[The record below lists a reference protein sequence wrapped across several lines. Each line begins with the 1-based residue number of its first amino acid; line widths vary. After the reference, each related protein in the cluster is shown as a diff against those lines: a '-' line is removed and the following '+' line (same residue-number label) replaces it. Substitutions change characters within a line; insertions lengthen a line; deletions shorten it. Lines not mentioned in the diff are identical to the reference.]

1 MSLDIE
7 RINGLLSIVKEAS
20 GHPAKLGGLVAMAM
34 KELEGHSNDAKIEHD
49 KIIAQEQKDAAAK
62 KADEAAKAKK
72 LAEEDAKKAELTS
85 RPVPKPTSVPTARPA
100 VELPDE
106 PEPETEVKRRGDA

>member
-34 KELEGHSNDAKIEHD
+34 KELEGHSNNAKIEHD

-72 LAEEDAKKAELTS
+72 LAEEEAKKAELTS
-85 RPVPKPTSVPTARPA
+85 RPAPKARPA